1 MLEPLSEGSNTT
13 AKGQC
18 ASQRLAVRAHERQP
32 NLDYHVANGLD
43 CHPEM
48 AAAGLEANFER
59 SAVEY
64 RLGAER
70 HTVGGRLKPNSIEA
84 RFTVMLQPGDNGS
97 GFMPKPR

>member
-1 MLEPLSEGSNTT
+1 MRLRILFHEVSN
-13 AKGQC
+13 C
-18 ASQRLAVRAHERQP
+18 LVPSVRLVFS
-32 NLDYHVANGLD
+32 VF
-43 CHPEM
+43 HPEM
-48 AAAGLEANFER
+48 TAAGIEANFER